1 MKQIFLSYA
10 RADGKDPAAKLR
22 RELEQS
28 GFKIWQDT
36 TDMRGGQA
44 WKDQLRQAIKAVDTV
59 LVLLTPG
66 AVASK
71 YVNWEWETAITVEKK
86 VIPLLILPCEVPKE
100 LNDLHYH
107 NLSTDQNYTLG
118 FASLIRDLN
127 QAEISK
133 SVEKPNDLP
142 AKTSDSSS
150 RNISIGGSVTG
161 ANIVTGDSNVVGNNN
176 TIRR

>member
-10 RADGKDPAAKLR
+10 RADGKDSAAKLR

-44 WKDQLRQAIKAVDTV
+44 WKDQLRQAIKSVDVV

-71 YVNWEWETAITVEKK
+71 YVNWEWETAITVEKQ

-107 NLSTDQNYTLG
+107 NLSTEQNYILG
-118 FASLIRDLN
+118 FASLIRDLH
-127 QAEISK
+127 QTEISK
-133 SVEKPNDLP
+133 SAEEPSDLP
-142 AKTSDSSS
+142 AKISDSGS
-150 RNISIGGSVTG
+150 RSISIGGSVTG
-161 ANIVTGDSNVVGNNN
+161 SNIVTGNGNVVGNNN
-176 TIRR
+176 SIG